1 VKLVTVPNYP
11 LVKVGTWSS
20 AIGPKSISEDDLK
33 DIVEAHESKALDL
46 PVIKK
51 GHLDPRHQNPAWDG
65 EPAYGQV
72 DNLRLSED
80 GKTLLGD
87 YVNMPEE
94 LAESLPSA
102 YPHRSVEIAWGLNL
116 KDETGKV
123 TKKFKAALAGLALLG
138 RTPPAVKGL
147 GGPVSAM
154 SGSVDCDRLDV
165 IETTNFSLPGGLTAN
180 ALREALDSA
189 IQKEFRR
196 PASNDMEVGEY
207 PWMTDY
213 TDTTAWFRSNGGVFQ
228 VTYTADDAGVITL
241 NDDVTE
247 VVERRTYVPVSDTPP
262 VPQTK
267 LSGTEANTVLG
278 TFSAN
283 EQDSNREEPPMSEV
297 LKKLRDKL
305 GLPETATE
313 EEILT
318 AAAEANLVPKAQE
331 DAENK
336 DGQNGAPA
344 ADAVTSASDNTG
356 AGKHAAP
363 GAAPAEGAP
372 KDVVVS
378 AVAFS
383 ELMAT
388 SQANAAELKTLKE
401 DKQKAHVEGL
411 ITQFSAAGKI
421 HPTEKDYF
429 RGQLMTN
436 EPETVTYLSARVG
449 IPVQEIGSENADT
462 VNFGEQDFG
471 AALSFFDVGG
481 NK

>member
-33 DIVEAHESKALDL
+33 DIVEAHQSKALDL

-116 KDETGKV
+116 KDESGKV

-147 GGPVSAM
+147 GGPVVSAL
-154 SGSVDCDRLDV
+154 SGSVDCDHLDV

-180 ALREALDSA
+180 ALREALSTAITDTYRKPSTGPDSY
-189 IQKEFRR
+189 
-196 PASNDMEVGEY
+196 DGEY
-207 PWMTDY
+207 PWLTDY
-213 TDTTAWFRSNGGVFQ
+213 TDTQAWFRSNGGVFQ
-228 VTYTADDAGVITL
+228 VTYTADADGVISL
-241 NDDVTE
+241 NQDVTE
-247 VVERRTYVPVSDTPP
+247 VVERKTYVPVSDTPP

-278 TFSAN
+278 AFSAN
-283 EQDSNREEPPMSEV
+283 EDSNKEEPPMSEV

-318 AAAEANLVPKAQE
+318 AAAEADLTPKATE
-331 DAENK
+331 TDA
-336 DGQNGAPA
+336 APKA
-344 ADAVTSASDNTG
+344 TVQADAKTSASDNTG

-363 GAAPAEGAP
+363 GAAPLEGAP
-372 KDVVVS
+372 ENVVVS
-378 AVAFS
+378 AVMFS
-383 ELMAT
+383 ELMET
-388 SQANAAELKTLKE
+388 SKTNAAELADLKKASKT
-401 DKQKAHVEGL
+401 AHVDGL
-411 ITQFSAAGKI
+411 ISQFSAAGKI
-421 HPTEKDYF
+421 HPSEKDYF
-429 RGQLMTN
+429 RGQLMTQ
-436 EPETVTYLSARVG
+436 EAETVTFLSARAG

-471 AALSFFDVGG
+471 AALSFFDVAGG

>member
-33 DIVEAHESKALDL
+33 AIVEAHDSKALDL

-154 SGSVDCDRLDV
+154 SGSVDCDHLDV

-180 ALREALDSA
+180 ALREALDKA
-189 IQKEFRR
+189 IQEEFRR
-196 PASNDMEVGEY
+196 PAKPGDDYAGEY

-213 TDTTAWFRSNGGVFQ
+213 TDTQAWFRSNGGVFQ
-228 VTYTADDAGVITL
+228 VGYTADDSGVITL

-247 VVERRTYVPVSDTPP
+247 VVERKTYVPLSDTPP

-267 LSGTEANTVLG
+267 LSGTEASTVLG
-278 TFSAN
+278 AFSAN
-283 EQDSNREEPPMSEV
+283 ESNKEEPPMSEV
-297 LKKLRDKL
+297 LKELRDKL

-313 EEILT
+313 EEIL
-318 AAAEANLVPKAQE
+318 AAAVAADLAPKATE
-331 DAENK
+331 TDASK
-336 DGQNGAPA
+336 ATVQ
-344 ADAVTSASDNTG
+344 ADAQTSASDNTG
-356 AGKHAAP
+356 AGKHAAAP
-363 GAAPAEGAP
+363 AAPAEGAP
-372 KDVVVS
+372 KDVMVS
-378 AVAFS
+378 ATAFS

-388 SQANAAELKTLKE
+388 SQANAAELAALKA

-462 VNFGEQDFG
+462 VNFGEQDYT

-481 NK
+481 NQ